1 MIPLYSSCG
10 ADVCCS
16 ISTYF
21 LLRYSNTRLKQ
32 RMRFCCNAVMYFR
45 RFFRDVERDEYNSC
59 RGNLII
65 NVNASTVQRVT
76 AGMACQPAI
85 QAKPTYS
92 SDLIYTPDTSK
103 AAVVSGESWSPS
115 SPAHTMNYWT
125 VRRPALSTHI
135 CHTSAVWSVFRPEK
149 IQAATER
156 GLTVRICSQHMN

>member
-1 MIPLYSSCG
+1 MWRRCVLLHL
-10 ADVCCS
+10 DL
-16 ISTYF
+16 F

-76 AGMACQPAI
+76 AGMACQPTI

-149 IQAATER
+149 NTRSDRAWLDRQDLFTAHE
-156 GLTVRICSQHMN
+156 LN